1 MRARSPVVAVML
13 RPSHAYRELVA
24 ESVAPTPAAALAR
37 AAFLALLLGC
47 CVSLSTTGRLTL
59 RLVVS
64 AGVLWSFAPALQAL
78 SASVVVLAFAR
89 GRLPL
94 LRALE
99 LYFAGIGPWSLWLL
113 AVAGVSAFAPAETI
127 AAWSA
132 GLGSR
137 VLTTALVPL
146 VWSAFITRGFLRA
159 LTPSRAKVYA
169 GLALHGLLVWGAVV
183 LFFLASGQLAPRIP
197 GLVDPR

>member
-24 ESVAPTPAAALAR
+24 ESVAPTLAAALAR
-37 AAFLALLLGC
+37 PAFLALLLGC

-64 AGVLWSFAPALQAL
+64 GSVLWSFAPALQAL
-78 SASVVVLAFAR
+78 AASVVVLAFAR

-94 LRALE
+94 ARALE

-113 AVAGVSAFAPAETI
+113 AVAGIAAFAPAETI

-159 LTPSRAKVYA
+159 LDLPGVQVHA
-169 GLALHGLLVWGAVV
+169 GLALHGLVIWGSVV
-183 LFFLASGQLAPRIP
+183 LFFLASGQLAPRIIDLM
-197 GLVDPR
+197 GRR